1 MSPKT
6 IIQSKLGVI
15 IAAAAVIIAGINLI
29 VSSLT
34 DKAVYLWT
42 ALALLFSTL
51 TILLVNLSSYRKRIK
66 QTEQID
72 QQNDTE
78 K

>member
-6 IIQSKLGVI
+6 IKQSKLGVI
-15 IAAAAVIIAGINLI
+15 IAAAAVIIAVINLI